1 MLTNPAQHLRHALR
15 SLRQSPAFA
24 LTVVATLAIG
34 IGLNTAIF
42 TVVDNVLLRP
52 LGYHDADRIV
62 ALQTRFNDTGK
73 VTSRL
78 GGDDYSDVA
87 RDVYGLDA
95 AAYYAS
101 YPAGIRLGGASFYVP
116 IAQVSPRFTEVMG
129 IEPVAG
135 RLFHPT
141 DRTGTDALLSAAF
154 ARDHF
159 GSAVAAIGQPVTFE
173 GTVYTVTGVLP
184 AGFTFP
190 DKTDLWLESPAQPIY
205 PHRSAY
211 NYLAVARRRAG
222 VSPAQLSAELATF
235 STHLQHSFPE
245 DRNKSLEAI
254 PLQDQ
259 IVGEIRPTLHL
270 LMGSVIVLLLIVA
283 ANLTHLQLVRA
294 TRQIRATTIRTALGA
309 SRRALT
315 ARALTET
322 ALLAAAGFVS
332 AVLLVGPALKL
343 LVRLAPPALPRLAEI
358 HLNLDVLVFSALV
371 SLAVMVL
378 ATLLPLWRSWHV
390 DPAAALRSDS
400 SRGTESRGS
409 LRLRNGLIVAE
420 TALTLTL
427 SVAAVL
433 LTRQLIA
440 QSRQDLGFEPTH
452 LLTLDTHTI
461 VSAPER
467 NLWSDPPTNA
477 SPAEIAAFQAQ
488 LQPLKLA
495 RIGRLDATLATVA
508 AIPGVR
514 SVAAAYGAPLM
525 DAGSNGSYAIRGR
538 QVFGPPFQGLPYA
551 DFRPITP
558 TFFSTLGVPLVRGRF
573 FSAADRL
580 NAPKVLLINQALANA
595 TFPGQN
601 PIGQQIVTGLDNSSS
616 DFQTVVGVVG
626 DIRTDTPGKPA
637 TPTLYMPAAQ
647 HPDWND
653 DMQLIVRTALPPA
666 AMADTL
672 RRSLLRTHPEIAVKI
687 TTMRENL
694 GEVERPERFRTT
706 LFVLFAA
713 TSLLLAAIGLYGVM
727 AYTVAQRRFEFGL
740 RFALGASRP
749 QVLAL
754 VLRGATSVVFL
765 GLVLGTALSLA
776 LSRVLASVVGRLPA
790 FDPVA
795 YLLAASSIL
804 AIALIAT
811 LLPARRAAK
820 VDPMTVLRSE

>member
-1 MLTNPAQHLRHALR
+1 MPNFAQHLRHALR
-15 SLRQSPAFA
+15 SLRQSPAFS
-24 LTVVATLAIG
+24 LTVIGTLAIG

-52 LGYHDADRIV
+52 LGYHDSDRIV
-62 ALQTRFNDTGK
+62 AIQTRLNDQDR
-73 VTSRL
+73 SIPRL
-78 GGDDYSDVA
+78 GGDDWSDLA
-87 RDVYGLDA
+87 RDVHGLDA
-95 AAYYAS
+95 TAYYAS
-101 YPAGIRLGGASFYVP
+101 YAAGVRLGGASFYVP

-129 IEPVAG
+129 IEPIAG
-135 RLFHPT
+135 RLLHT
-141 DRTGTDALLSAAF
+141 ADRTGTDALLSTAF

-159 GSAVAAIGQPVTFE
+159 GSAIAAVGRPVTFE

-190 DKTDLWLESPAQPIY
+190 DKTDVWLESPAAPIY

-211 NYLAVARRRAG
+211 NYRAVARRRSG
-222 VSPAQLSAELATF
+222 TSPAQLSAELGTF
-235 STHLQHSFPE
+235 SAHLQQSFPE

-259 IVGEIRPTLHL
+259 IVGAIRPTLRM
-270 LMGSVIVLLLIVA
+270 LMSSVVVLLLIVA

-294 TRQIRATTIRTALGA
+294 TRQIRAVTIRTALGA
-309 SRRALT
+309 SRRAL
-315 ARALTET
+315 AASALTET
-322 ALLAAAGFVS
+322 ALLATAGFVL
-332 AVLLVGPALKL
+332 AVLLVVPALKL
-343 LVRLAPPALPRLAEI
+343 LVRLAPPEIPRLAEVR
-358 HLNLDVLVFSALV
+358 LNLDVLVFSALV

-440 QSRQDLGFEPTH
+440 QSRQDLGFAPAH
-452 LLTLDTHTI
+452 LLTLDTHAIIAT
-461 VSAPER
+461 PER
-467 NLWSDPPTNA
+467 IPPDPPANA
-477 SPAEIAAFQAQ
+477 SPAEIAAYQAQ
-488 LQPLKLA
+488 LLPLKQA
-495 RIGRLDATLATVA
+495 RIGRLDATLATLAAVPGVSSTA
-508 AIPGVR
+508 AI
-514 SVAAAYGAPLM
+514 YGAPMM
-525 DAGSNGSYAIRGR
+525 DGGSNGSYAIKGR
-538 QVFGPPFQGLPYA
+538 QVFAPPFTGLPYA

-558 TFFSTLGVPLVRGRF
+558 TFFSTLGVPLLRGRF
-573 FSAADRL
+573 FTADDRL
-580 NAPKVLLINQALANA
+580 EAPKVIVINQALARTA
-595 TFPGQN
+595 FPGQD
-601 PIGQQIVTGLDNSSS
+601 PIGQQIVTGLDESSS

-626 DIRTDTPGKPA
+626 DIRGDSPGKPA

-647 HPDWND
+647 HPGWAD
-653 DMQLIVRTALPPA
+653 DMQIVVRTALPPA

-672 RRSLLRTHPEIAVKI
+672 RSALLRAHPEVAVKI

-713 TSLLLAAIGLYGVM
+713 TSILLAAIGLYGVM

-740 RFALGASRP
+740 RFALGASRS
-749 QVLAL
+749 QVLGL
-754 VLRGATSVVFL
+754 VLRGAISVVLAGLLL
-765 GLVLGTALSLA
+765 GIALSLS
-776 LSRVLASVVGRLPA
+776 LSRVLASVVGQLPR
-790 FDPVA
+790 FDVLA
-795 YLLAASSIL
+795 YLLAATGIL
-804 AIALIAT
+804 AIALLAT
-811 LLPARRAAK
+811 LLPARRAATT
-820 VDPMTVLRSE
+820 DPMTVLRSE